1 MYDHNKDG
9 SIAKDEAGKF
19 KVKTSHTLNKVP
31 FIIYAPGIDA
41 LKFNSKLEKPGLGN
55 YAATAFNL
63 LGYEAPDDHLPSLL
77 TF

>member
-9 SIAKDEAGKF
+9 SIAKDEAGKY

-31 FIIYAPGIDA
+31 FIIYAPGLTG
-41 LKFNSKLEKPGLGN
+41 LKLNSKLEKAGLGN

-63 LGYEAPDDHLPSLL
+63 LGYEAPSDHLPSLL
-77 TF
+77 EF